1 MNVVAELAEIVRD
14 HGVTVLVGST
24 IVLGGIAA
32 VAAATRSVV
41 AERQLLRWGLV
52 AGGLYLLVALVPL
65 PRWSLPDPF
74 GTRDGA
80 GPVVRVALPP
90 AAFTGDVANA
100 ERGSPSRDDTVTS
113 EPLPAREPPRRELP
127 ARQPLPLE
135 SSATRSTEPRAPSRA
150 PAAAP
155 VTIAAAEK
163 RGSAAFDVAEWLAI
177 TLLIGSGLV
186 ALHAGLGWWRLRRL
200 LARCRRA
207 PASLIEALDT
217 ALPRG
222 TRLWVADGPVRPFC
236 VGVLRRHVVVP
247 PELARPTA
255 AARFVLRH
263 ELAHVSTG
271 DTRWCALESLLR
283 PVLCWQPLFWWLRA
297 RLRFCDE
304 LLADDAAASGDA
316 SGYVRAMLALSC
328 GDRQPVRGAQ
338 AAFVFQRPTE
348 LYRRCQMILQR
359 ENVLKKSM
367 SVSRRAGQALGV
379 SALLA
384 VAAASFGVERVVAQD
399 PGAAR
404 ELRAEVNRLRAEN
417 EKLRELLENAVTK
430 ADPEGSGD
438 ARGALWQLVHGG
450 AISSA
455 AADLLASAARDD
467 LLAHSAADELLAGAM
482 SEAVKLVRYTV
493 KEGDTLASIA
503 RTFYADEAGLDR
515 IRRLNPGLDP
525 RQLVVGTAIV
535 VAADPESSPG
545 DPAAS
550 GESPADPGERVTYRV
565 RKGDSLHRIAN
576 QFFRNRDGVDRL
588 RRLNPGL
595 DPDRLRVGQVIVIAG
610 DPATVAESEVPP
622 GAIDP
627 TQPRPEPAGS
637 LGSTRGRSL
646 DDVARVVTRCIELR
660 GEVRIAEIELA
671 RAERGK
677 QNGVVDPFDLEIARI
692 RLETSKAQLDAI
704 TNMLETELEAAQA
717 ELQRLQ
723 ALANAGAIGRH
734 EVAEVSSFV
743 QVLLGVF

>member
-24 IVLGGIAA
+24 IVLGGIAV

-65 PRWSLPDPF
+65 PRWSLPDPL
-74 GTRDGA
+74 GSREGA
-80 GPVVRVALPP
+80 GSAVRVALPP
-90 AAFTGDVANA
+90 AAFTDDVANA
-100 ERGSPSRDDTVTS
+100 ERGSPPQGGTLTS
-113 EPLPAREPPRRELP
+113 EPLPAREPPPSEPPPSELSARESLALRSP
-127 ARQPLPLE
+127 A
-135 SSATRSTEPRAPSRA
+135 TGSTEPRAPSRE

-163 RGSAAFDVAEWLAI
+163 RGSPAFDVADWLAI
-177 TLLIGSGLV
+177 TLLLGSGLV

-200 LARCRRA
+200 LVRCRPA

-217 ALPRG
+217 AVPRG
-222 TRLWVADGPVRPFC
+222 TRLWVADGAVRPFC

-263 ELAHVSTG
+263 ELAHVRTG

-328 GDRQPVRGAQ
+328 GDRQLVRGAQ

-367 SVSRRAGQALGV
+367 SVSRRVGQALGV

-404 ELRAEVNRLRAEN
+404 ELRAEVDRLRAEN

-430 ADPEGSGD
+430 ANPEGPGA
-438 ARGALWQLVHGG
+438 ARGVLGQLLHGAAVSTAEAVRLVH
-450 AISSA
+450 
-455 AADLLASAARDD
+455 
-467 LLAHSAADELLAGAM
+467 
-482 SEAVKLVRYTV
+482 YTV

-503 RTFYADEAGLDR
+503 RTFYADAAGLDR

-535 VAADPESSPG
+535 VAADPEYSPG
-545 DPAAS
+545 DPAAN

-565 RKGDSLHRIAN
+565 REGDSLHRIAN
-576 QFFRNRDGVDRL
+576 QFFKDRDGVDRL

-610 DPATVAESEVPP
+610 DPAAVAESEVPS

-627 TQPRPEPAGS
+627 AQPRPEPAGS
-637 LGSTRGRSL
+637 LGSTRGRAL

-692 RLETSKAQLDAI
+692 RLDTSKAQLDAI
-704 TNMLETELEAAQA
+704 TNMLETELEVAQA
-717 ELQRLQ
+717 ELERLQ
-723 ALANAGAIGRH
+723 ALADAGAIGRH